1 MLLILCCCWP
11 ALERLFFILR
21 LRSKLIPQPFQPV
34 AFLLRLPR
42 EVPISASCNGGW
54 LPWQTFIRNQWGAER
69 EIYLFIVVK
78 PSLKKKKRFD
88 FLHTFWFCFK
98 YKVSNRFPCPNP
110 TTCSRKKQNQTHW
123 NQWRCAVGE
132 SLLFGLKL
140 ETFIL
145 HWANWLAFLIL
156 SPQCGLKPCFL
167 MHGEGG
173 GKWRSCFS
181 KAKLIKQLPVQLK
194 TCTDE

>member
-1 MLLILCCCWP
+1 MTNFHK
-11 ALERLFFILR
+11 E
-21 LRSKLIPQPFQPV
+21 PV
-34 AFLLRLPR
+34 
-42 EVPISASCNGGW
+42 GGW
-54 LPWQTFIRNQWGAER
+54 KGD
-69 EIYLFIVVK
+69 LFIYSCK
-78 PSLKKKKRFD
+78 TQLKKKKKRFD

-181 KAKLIKQLPVQLK
+181 KAKLIKTAPSAIKNLHRWIASFGKHQLCNLSG
-194 TCTDE
+194 